1 MDIISSQQA
10 SQKWLKQRVISPLSC
25 EFYTLMSS
33 PVSLETPQHLIPH
46 FPLRAEHGF
55 LTGTKLRAWVLET
68 WDQQVKMKPIVGV
81 YLCAT
86 AQITSAPK
94 PGFSDSLFIH
104 ESILSVT
111 PAGEK
116 IPSGQI
122 RKSTSLQQSGAL
134 ELQDVKVG
142 GHHGRNLQVTHWHI
156 FVILLHDDLKLCSTV
171 VCLRAQQTYM
181 LARPQDPGPASK
193 FHYWLASF
201 DAGPRSPGLKDSI
214 LFLSGIHTLRAEIQA
229 KLMGCFQDLNELED

>member
-1 MDIISSQQA
+1 MWILYFD
-10 SQKWLKQRVISPLSC
+10 VI
-25 EFYTLMSS
+25 
-33 PVSLETPQHLIPH
+33 LETPQHLILH
-46 FPLRAEHGF
+46 FPHRAEHGF
-55 LTGTKLRAWVLET
+55 LTGTKLTAWVLET

-116 IPSGQI
+116 ILSGQI

-171 VCLRAQQTYM
+171 VVCLRAQQTYM
-181 LARPQDPGPASK
+181 LARPQVWHINQNSTIDW
-193 FHYWLASF
+193 HLLMLV
-201 DAGPRSPGLKDSI
+201 PGLQDSRTQFCSCQESI
-214 LFLSGIHTLRAEIQA
+214 LWGQKYKPSWWGVSRIWMSLKIRLGAPKTGRNQRKKQTL
-229 KLMGCFQDLNELED
+229 CFTN